1 MCSFRRKRR
10 WMTNLK
16 ISMRAN
22 QGPKVMYKLKM
33 EGEDM
38 KHQPNDEYSYVNN
51 TLRAVNARSRK
62 GLIDS
67 ITMNKSNQLILML
80 NKQLFL
86 VHIVARQST

>member
-1 MCSFRRKRR
+1 
-10 WMTNLK
+10 MTNLK

-62 GLIDS
+62 GLINS

-86 VHIVARQST
+86 VHLVARQST

>member
-1 MCSFRRKRR
+1 
-10 WMTNLK
+10 
-16 ISMRAN
+16 MRAN

-62 GLIDS
+62 G
-67 ITMNKSNQLILML
+67 
-80 NKQLFL
+80 NKQHYNEQIKSIDID
-86 VHIVARQST
+86 VK